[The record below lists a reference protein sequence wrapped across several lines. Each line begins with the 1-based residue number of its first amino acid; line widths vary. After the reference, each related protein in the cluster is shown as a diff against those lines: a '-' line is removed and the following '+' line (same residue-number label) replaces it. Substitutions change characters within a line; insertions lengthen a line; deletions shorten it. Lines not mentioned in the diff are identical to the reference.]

1 MSDSPPPP
9 TRPTKRPIRMKT
21 SDDFDFGEAAPPPRP
36 AVRPPRR
43 QSAKP
48 GEVSGSQVPSSEDS
62 KSASRNIGDEKAKL
76 SSQLEKMDY
85 QATRDPD
92 AGKHLGFEEGGAV
105 KPGSDAETFVKAVS
119 DVNENPGG
127 ALSQELGLPVLGP
140 RKAYGTQ
147 SAGISSLEKERGL
160 QESPPGK
167 DTVDAENEHAKD
179 DLEPNEVQGK
189 EKLTPVP
196 DDDHSKVEKDEVIES
211 NKMEKNDTNSS
222 ASPKHL
228 PEQEPTEEALEGP
241 GDQPTNELVSDERR
255 ISKQGSGKDSQ
266 AKSVDLQNIDEHP
279 ESERPQSHAQV
290 GSEEKKGFPE
300 VAKTGLGD
308 DLSEKSGLK
317 PVGDSEAAKLPSHDD
332 HHVEFKKEGSKK
344 VESKGVEPKHSSEN
358 NVESRVEHRDTIDE
372 EKIGSAHPE
381 GVLQK
386 PKIAECDQKE
396 ATEKPTPEETNKKT
410 NIESHEG
417 KGISTSDSPR
427 ADEEEVNDKAIP
439 RSEEKTVAEL
449 PRKEGAA
456 ESHDKQEKA
465 NSSVEEKSL
474 KPPPRPTHRPKL
486 VAAFES
492 AARESER
499 AAPKPRPKPN
509 VGGRIGQLRSS
520 LFADLNSALERGQ
533 QSTPFPRRRSEAEDS
548 QPSSDSKQDVKST
561 DSNSTEERG
570 SAEAQLN
577 AMPSNPRARMRGPK
591 RRLPTEAK
599 QKWSTVVSPLWTL
612 SLPKEQGDPA
622 AILNREAA
630 NSSETDHVES
640 PTNISAG
647 KSDKTNAEAE
657 SSKNS
662 SEGSTKLGDEKKQ
675 TGNPDEQR
683 AHEFISRVQDNASK
697 EPVEGSS
704 KEPIGEPATESVKAP
719 VKQPT
724 QESEKSFG
732 DSTERFTGR
741 DIDSTG
747 VSSELNPPF
756 DKPKISTGDLP
767 KTSETEEKSNK
778 DEPGVSDEH
787 KYNVSQSKYD
797 QGEPQIIVEKDA
809 TPESESESFKGSD
822 TSLRKAVAAAMSNR
836 PEREHMTDIRA
847 EVQDTSLPKLS
858 SLLDKPSVS
867 QHGDEHLGLHIGQDG
882 LSTNGLTEDLLRPS
896 ENAEESKV
904 AEPAAKQDEEPLMI
918 PGLSHFLDMPRH
930 HREGRPV
937 SPSKVSDISVDLPEA
952 PAPVT
957 DYFENAPPPRPAKR
971 PPTAEERLELARRR
985 IREHHGEHSLESVD
999 DDQP

>member
-9 TRPTKRPIRMKT
+9 TRPTKRPVRVKT
-21 SDDFDFGEAAPPPRP
+21 SEDFDFGEAAPPPRP

-48 GEVSGSQVPSSEDS
+48 GEVLGSQLPSSEDS
-62 KSASRNIGDEKAKL
+62 KPASRNIDDEKVKL

-179 DLEPNEVQGK
+179 DLEPNEAQGK
-189 EKLTPVP
+189 EKMTPVP
-196 DDDHSKVEKDEVIES
+196 DDDHSKVGKDEVIES

-241 GDQPTNELVSDERR
+241 GDQPTNELVSDERQ
-255 ISKQGSGKDSQ
+255 ISKQGSSKDFQ

-290 GSEEKKGFPE
+290 GSEEKKGYPE
-300 VAKTGLGD
+300 VAKTALD
-308 DLSEKSGLK
+308 DNISEKPGLK
-317 PVGDSEAAKLPSHDD
+317 PVDDSEAAKLPSHDD
-332 HHVEFKKEGSKK
+332 HHVELKKEGSDK
-344 VESKGVEPKHSSEN
+344 VESTGVESNSSEN
-358 NVESRVEHRDTIDE
+358 NVESRVEHRDTVDE
-372 EKIGSAHPE
+372 QKIGSAFR
-381 GVLQK
+381 K
-386 PKIAECDQKE
+386 PKIAESDQKE

-410 NIESHEG
+410 KIESHEG
-417 KGISTSDSPR
+417 KRNLSTSDVPK
-427 ADEEEVNDKAIP
+427 ADEEVNDKAIP
-439 RSEEKTVAEL
+439 RDEEKPVVEL
-449 PRKEGAA
+449 PRKEGDT

-465 NSSVEEKSL
+465 NSSAEEKSL

-509 VGGRIGQLRSS
+509 VGGRIGQLKSS

-548 QPSSDSKQDVKST
+548 QPSSDSKQDIKST
-561 DSNSTEERG
+561 DSNSTEEGG
-570 SAEAQLN
+570 SAEAQLS

-612 SLPKEQGDPA
+612 SLPKEQEKPA
-622 AILNREAA
+622 AIPSREAA

-647 KSDKTNAEAE
+647 KSDKTNAEAK
-657 SSKNS
+657 SSKPS
-662 SEGSTKLGDEKKQ
+662 SEEPIKLGDEKKQ

-683 AHEFISRVQDNASK
+683 AHEFISRVQDVASK
-697 EPVEGSS
+697 DPVEGSS
-704 KEPIGEPATESVKAP
+704 KEPIGERATESVKEP
-719 VKQPT
+719 VRQPT
-724 QESEKSFG
+724 QKSEKSFG
-732 DSTERFTGR
+732 DSTERFTER

-756 DKPKISTGDLP
+756 DKPKISTEDLP
-767 KTSETEEKSNK
+767 KTSETEEKSIK
-778 DEPGVSDEH
+778 DEPGVPDEPRD
-787 KYNVSQSKYD
+787 NVSQSKYN
-797 QGEPQIIVEKDA
+797 QGDPKIIVEKDA

-822 TSLRKAVAAAMSNR
+822 TSLRRAVAAAMSNR